1 VAHTVSIDK
10 TAPTLTIAEPADGA
24 GFLFPF
30 IEIAG
35 RVSDALSGLATVDCP
50 DSSAALTEDDFR
62 CTVALEPGSNTID
75 VSATDLAGNVT
86 TETITVSYEAPP
98 QLTITSP
105 ADLSSAATPSIP
117 VSGTISDPQASVSVN
132 GAAASVSGSTF
143 SATVSLHSGSNT
155 ISAVA
160 AGPEGS
166 QSVAT
171 VHVFLDDIAP
181 LITITSPLES
191 ATVYSDAVEV
201 SGGVNDYVAPF
212 GAGPS
217 QVTVNGVAAAVT
229 GDRFAATAPIL
240 EGVNAINIIATD
252 AAGKSRSATTSVRRE
267 TAAGQPTV
275 ELVSGDGQSGTI
287 RAALPQPLIAR
298 VVDAAGDPVEGASV
312 SFRITRGDGALGLT
326 AE

>member
-1 VAHTVSIDK
+1 
-10 TAPTLTIAEPADGA
+10 
-24 GFLFPF
+24 
-30 IEIAG
+30 
-35 RVSDALSGLATVDCP
+35 
-50 DSSAALTEDDFR
+50 
-62 CTVALEPGSNTID
+62 
-75 VSATDLAGNVT
+75 
-86 TETITVSYEAPP
+86 
-98 QLTITSP
+98 
-105 ADLSSAATPSIP
+105 
-117 VSGTISDPQASVSVN
+117 
-132 GAAASVSGSTF
+132 
-143 SATVSLHSGSNT
+143 VSLHSGSNT